1 MAIVKNRF
9 DLRLLNHLVE
19 KTGGANEAINHYAK
33 LMSPSCLGMIYSMK
47 FATKD
52 LSNDELLIMIE
63 VATTLSYFEAFKQ
76 CDIYLTGEMMDWYLY
91 WYHRLMKTYS
101 DDKLERLIGLK
112 EYTVKLFK
120 YVEYVHAEGLV
131 GYYREAKTLKINK
144 WFQELEAEW
153 IRRNK

>member
-19 KTGGANEAINHYAK
+19 KTGGANEAITHYAQ
-33 LMSPSCLGMIYSMK
+33 LVSPATLGMIYCEK
-47 FATKD
+47 FPAND
-52 LSNDELLIMIE
+52 LSDGDLLVMIE
-63 VATTLSYFEAFKQ
+63 IASTLSYLEAFQQ
-76 CDIYLTGEMMDWYLY
+76 CDIFLTGEMMDGYLY
-91 WYHRLMKTYS
+91 WYCRLMKTYS
-101 DDKLERLIGLK
+101 DDKFERLLGLK

-131 GYYREAKTLKINK
+131 GYYREAKTLKLNK
-144 WFQELEAEW
+144 WLQELEAEW

>member
-47 FATKD
+47 FATNG
-52 LSNDELLIMIE
+52 LSDDELLMMIE

-91 WYHRLMKTYS
+91 WYHRMMKTYS
-101 DDKLERLIGLK
+101 DGDFGRLLGLK
-112 EYTVKLFK
+112 DYTVKLFK
-120 YVEYVHAEGLV
+120 YVEYVHSEGLV

-144 WFQELEAEW
+144 WFQELEVEW